1 MVLVDSSVWIALL
14 RGSSSAQVIALRALL
29 ASESAALAPVIY
41 QEILQGAAS
50 AQAAAV
56 KLISMPGPDG
66 SLKLVDV
73 GVMPASFDKGMMVIL
88 CDAQCQG
95 VLHLVGKP
103 TADSKQ
109 VAMGVTLYV
118 DAHSAAAKLLGGH

>member
-1 MVLVDSSVWIALL
+1 MIKATIA
-14 RGSSSAQVIALRALL
+14 AIAATFAL
-29 ASESAALAPVIY
+29 I
-41 QEILQGAAS
+41 AS
-50 AQAAAV
+50 AGATDLSQAAAV

-88 CDAQCQG
+88 CDSQCQG